1 MLDEATKT
9 LCEGIGRLR
18 TAIVGDVLREMGFP
32 HQILHTSISGLVRGM
47 KLIGP
52 AFTIR
57 GEPFMGAP
65 PKLAP
70 GTRQAK
76 YEMFH
81 TIYRGCVLVYATGG
95 YEEAA
100 AWGDNINISAR
111 HKGCAGV
118 VVDGGVRD
126 AEPII
131 EAGMPV
137 FGRFITPTSSAP
149 RFGITDYQTP
159 VTMTGQTTR
168 HVAVNPGDLI
178 LGDFDGVLV
187 IPRAAAPA
195 MLEAAIELA
204 RIEEIQFAELARG
217 GDRQTVY
224 EGYSRFGHIKK
235 WTHG

>member
-1 MLDEATKT
+1 MLDEATKN
-9 LCEGIGRLR
+9 LCGEIGKLR
-18 TAIVGDVLREMGFP
+18 TAIVGDVLREMGFA

-57 GEPFMGAP
+57 GETFMGGP

-70 GTRQAK
+70 GTKQPK

-81 TIYRGCVLVYATGG
+81 KMYRGCVLVYATGG

-100 AWGDNINISAR
+100 AWGDNINISVK

-149 RFGITDYQTP
+149 RFGITDYETP
-159 VTMTGQTTR
+159 VTMTGQTSR
-168 HVAVNPGDLI
+168 HVVVNPGDLV

-187 IPRAAAPA
+187 IPRMAAPA
-195 MLEAAIELA
+195 MLEAATELA

-224 EGYSRFGHIKK
+224 EGHSRFGHIKK
-235 WTHG
+235 WTYG